1 MNIINLTPHKID
13 VLNSY
18 GSVAIMPSGKVARVT
33 TTDTLI
39 GHVYMMYNGSEVP
52 VPVNETKFGKVV
64 DLPEPEPDTILIV
77 SRLVK
82 NAVPERDDVL
92 VPGNLVR
99 DAAGVIIGCNGFS
112 K

>member
-13 VLNSY
+13 VVCPY
-18 GSVAIMPSGKVARVT
+18 GTISIMPSGKVARVT

-52 VPVNETKFGKVV
+52 VPVNETKFGQVV
-64 DLPEPEPDTILIV
+64 DLPEPEEGTFYIV
-77 SRLVK
+77 SRIVK
-82 NAVPERDDVL
+82 NAVPERTDVL

-112 K
+112 L